1 MIIYEMAKKHYQTAA
16 ESGIWAAFGAEDTMA
31 ELEGYLAS
39 LKKDQLR
46 AYAKELGLR
55 GYSGLRKEG
64 LADLIAGLLL
74 DPSVMRRRM
83 GILTDEQIR
92 IFEKAL
98 EGPCLPR
105 EDEETDL
112 YRLEDLAY
120 VIRDDSGRIC
130 VPDDVAA
137 AYRELSGRSFHYY
150 RRRVSWIMRCL
161 YFSETFYGVVPADRL
176 YEIYLT
182 RPLLKM
188 TRERFLSL
196 LQQIPEDLRSCHI
209 AGGYIISAEFH
220 DVDKCRTLL
229 QEQAGK
235 EYYLPTCEE
244 VEELWKKGYIE
255 YRDGWQ
261 KLARWIREKYI
272 PSREAVDDLVR
283 DTWEKL
289 ASGEDY
295 SRTYLW
301 LAGEVLFLRGEKEL
315 LALAKLLRGAND
327 HTRMRVH
334 RGFTPM
340 ELRIRENNDAMFI
353 ATFVMPGCTEAAL
366 KLRMTR
372 ELLLSAGLRVDLE
385 MTADKVRLLR
395 NGNSLAGE
403 EATEEKIVYPR
414 DPCPCGSG
422 RTYADC
428 CGWKQARP
436 DYKEA

>member
-1 MIIYEMAKKHYQTAA
+1 MGIKNTVFFLDLKTLSSKPDSKLKAFAKSEDLEVEDIIKIIYAEAERIKEEDKVKVTFKMIDDDEDSFRVIVESANVKYKGTIIYPYNKIKSDDFEFELDSVCGTITLVNKKADCKKISVTIDGAALDIFSMKYNDAKD
-16 ESGIWAAFGAEDTMA
+16 F
-31 ELEGYLAS
+31 L
-39 LKKDQLR
+39 
-46 AYAKELGLR
+46 KEL
-55 GYSGLRKEG
+55 SDRKG
-64 LADLIAGLLL
+64 
-74 DPSVMRRRM
+74 
-83 GILTDEQIR
+83 
-92 IFEKAL
+92 
-98 EGPCLPR
+98 
-105 EDEETDL
+105 
-112 YRLEDLAY
+112 
-120 VIRDDSGRIC
+120 
-130 VPDDVAA
+130 
-137 AYRELSGRSFHYY
+137 
-150 RRRVSWIMRCL
+150 
-161 YFSETFYGVVPADRL
+161 
-176 YEIYLT
+176 
-182 RPLLKM
+182 
-188 TRERFLSL
+188 
-196 LQQIPEDLRSCHI
+196 
-209 AGGYIISAEFH
+209 
-220 DVDKCRTLL
+220 
-229 QEQAGK
+229 
-235 EYYLPTCEE
+235 
-244 VEELWKKGYIE
+244 KKGYIE

-395 NGNSLAGE
+395 NGNSLTGE
-403 EATEEKIVYPR
+403 EAAEEKIVYPR